1 MFKFTFLS
9 LLLFGLALLMRYART
24 LRSKFWYPVATG
36 WVTENV
42 YALKVKDVNVFIY
55 TDGEHAIAI
64 DAGYGGDALREA
76 LQQLP
81 MSPESVTHLFLTHT
95 DVDHAGSLDAFPN
108 AQVYL
113 SRAEEPMIDG
123 STPRLLWLYHNQKI
137 DRAYRLLDDGDVI
150 TVGTTSVRA
159 IATPG
164 HTPGSTSYL
173 VDDRVLFTGD
183 TLNLRNGRVRC
194 FYRPFNKDTATQRES
209 IRKLAALQDVA
220 LLCTAHTGCTDD
232 YARAMKDWHLAED
245 AGSTVV
251 TNRRTERHP
260 GESK

>member
-1 MFKFTFLS
+1 MLKFTFLS
-9 LLLFGLALLMRYART
+9 FLLFALALLIRYAPT
-24 LRSKFWYPVATG
+24 LRSKFWYPVSTG
-36 WVTENV
+36 WVAENV

-64 DAGYGGDALREA
+64 DAGYAGHALQEA

-95 DVDHAGSLDAFPN
+95 DVDHAGGLDAFPS

-137 DRAYRLLDDGDVI
+137 DRAYTPLDDGDVI
-150 TVGTTSVRA
+150 TVGTLSVRA

-183 TLNLRNGRVRC
+183 TLNLRNGRVGC

-209 IRKLAALQDVA
+209 IRKLAGLRGVA
-220 LLCTAHTGCTDD
+220 LLCTAHTGCTED
-232 YARAMKDWHLAED
+232 YARAIKDWRVAKD
-245 AGSTVV
+245 AGSSTA
-251 TNRRTERHP
+251 TDRRTERYP
-260 GESK
+260 GE